1 MLSKYLIYSGGICNE
16 DIDVQWIRY
25 YYRSYITHLEHPKLE
40 ITSLIWWTWLYDS
53 KKPLWWTNAA
63 NEQHFSFLS
72 SRAIV
77 LLHLAF
83 SSSLPSPWFISFK
96 SYIIFLIFW
105 PDVVDSLASLS
116 SYAERSH
123 FSYCNIVKKDQRS
136 LTRKDHRLGGKSK
149 RTVDSWHPGQG
160 IGPGSGCPRFIYS
173 WFLATLHYNCRS
185 PKNIVGISKPRSS
198 HFQEDTFATWFVQ
211 HLKNHLYRGM
221 STRDYT
227 FAGSRASSSS
237 QLQGL
242 LFIGAT
248 GKYRYLFWD
257 HVQVLITP
265 PSRIPPKILG
275 SQPTL
280 HSCFYVSFVINILCK
295 RFEVSYILLIHR

>member
-1 MLSKYLIYSGGICNE
+1 MI
-16 DIDVQWIRY
+16 
-25 YYRSYITHLEHPKLE
+25 PKNNCDE
-40 ITSLIWWTWLYDS
+40 QMQQTSSIIQY
-53 KKPLWWTNAA
+53 
-63 NEQHFSFLS
+63 FSFLS

-149 RTVDSWHPGQG
+149 RTVDSGHPGPG

-198 HFQEDTFATWFVQ
+198 HFQEDTF
-211 HLKNHLYRGM
+211 
-221 STRDYT
+221 
-227 FAGSRASSSS
+227 
-237 QLQGL
+237 
-242 LFIGAT
+242 
-248 GKYRYLFWD
+248 
-257 HVQVLITP
+257 
-265 PSRIPPKILG
+265 
-275 SQPTL
+275 
-280 HSCFYVSFVINILCK
+280 C
-295 RFEVSYILLIHR
+295 RF

>member
-1 MLSKYLIYSGGICNE
+1 MQWRYWCSMDKILLPELYNSSGASKTWDHFIDLM
-16 DIDVQWIRY
+16 DII
-25 YYRSYITHLEHPKLE
+25 
-40 ITSLIWWTWLYDS
+40 IWFQKTTVMNKCS
-53 KKPLWWTNAA
+53 KI
-63 NEQHFSFLS
+63 QYFSFLS

-149 RTVDSWHPGQG
+149 RTVDSGHPGPG

-237 QLQGL
+237 QLQLARFVVYWGDWQ
-242 LFIGAT
+242 I
-248 GKYRYLFWD
+248 
-257 HVQVLITP
+257 QI
-265 PSRIPPKILG
+265 SILG
-275 SQPTL
+275 SCSSSDHTSTFANTPQDSGFTAYL
-280 HSCFYVSFVINILCK
+280 T
-295 RFEVSYILLIHR
+295 